1 MRTLRDRLKQNILQQ
16 FDRLWFALF
25 STSVHLDAALRAQ
38 PNAYKAPL
46 AQLIFPILARPVTL
60 AHWLNVPAHGR
71 NATPFQLKPHE
82 LPEWALARELAD
94 ALYDRLEE
102 DPDAFRKV
110 AGAGDALLCGWFA
123 HSTFNCMDIMTAY

>member
-25 STSVHLDAALRAQ
+25 SSSVHLDAALRAQ

-110 AGAGDALLCGWFA
+110 AGAGDARARLLVLHIPHLPG
-123 HSTFNCMDIMTAY
+123 HMIAY